1 MRTASVTET
10 KTSLSEYLAFVKRS
24 GDGVLIT
31 ERGKIVAKISPAR
44 RSDTSEDVRME
55 QLELAGLVKVGKGPL
70 PADFWDMPVP
80 RDRESAAVKALIAE
94 REDGL

>member
-1 MRTASVTET
+1 MRTASVTEA

-31 ERGKIVAKISPAR
+31 DRGTIVARISPAR
-44 RSDTSEDVRME
+44 RSDTTEDIRMQ
-55 QLELAGLVKVGKGPL
+55 QLELAGLVKVGKGSL
-70 PADFWDMPVP
+70 PADFWEMPFP
-80 RDRESAAVKALIAE
+80 RDRNSAAVMALIAE